1 MKTTFHFLGALAVSA
16 VVAFGAV
23 SCNQTK
29 GEATESPAGETTEA
43 VDASAP
49 KGAIVYVDITKV
61 RAEYDMANDLR
72 AVVETKVQNIQA
84 EITRRETNLANAVN
98 KYQEKA
104 QKGLMTRTVAET
116 EAQKLQQQEIEFN
129 NYANQKNNE
138 INEELLVMNNQIND
152 AIATFIK
159 KYNEEKQY
167 AMIILTQGDAEGDG
181 VVSLSAPVITA
192 DPTLDI
198 TNDVL
203 AGLNEEYIASK
214 NENQSK

>member
-61 RAEYDMANDLR
+61 MAEHDMANDLR

-116 EAQKLQQQEIEFN
+116 EAQKLQQQEIE
-129 NYANQKNNE
+129 
-138 INEELLVMNNQIND
+138 
-152 AIATFIK
+152 
-159 KYNEEKQY
+159 
-167 AMIILTQGDAEGDG
+167 LTTMQTRRTMR
-181 VVSLSAPVITA
+181 STRSF
-192 DPTLDI
+192 
-198 TNDVL
+198 
-203 AGLNEEYIASK
+203 S
-214 NENQSK
+214 

>member
-1 MKTTFHFLGALAVSA
+1 MKKTTQILGALIMSA
-16 VVAFGAV
+16 VVAFGAI

-29 GEATESPAGETTEA
+29 GDAAESAAEGTAEATEAG
-43 VDASAP
+43 AP
-49 KGAIVYVDITKV
+49 KGAIVYVDIT
-61 RAEYDMANDLR
+61 RIMAEYDMANDLR
-72 AVVETKVQNIQA
+72 TVVERKVENIQA

-98 KYQEKA
+98 KYQEKV

-116 EAQKLQQQEIEFN
+116 EAAKLQKQEIDFN

-167 AMIILTQGDAEGDG
+167 AMILVSQGDAEGDG
-181 VVSLSAPVITA
+181 VVSLSAPVLTA
-192 DPTLDI
+192 DPALDI

-203 AGLNEEYIASK
+203 AGLNEEYIATK
-214 NENQSK
+214 NEK